1 MGTLHQYFYWFLS
14 VALAIGFGLGKR
26 VNDFLN
32 ETRRGT
38 VDEKIA
44 MLYGYTN
51 DVKAW
56 DASDT
61 NTRFKVERIK
71 SDLRS
76 IGRMKK
82 AIQQG
87 QKEDLISA
95 KDQLIQEMK
104 RNKEIS
110 WETRLMILIGFLPV
124 GSNNI

>member
-1 MGTLHQYFYWFLS
+1 LTDWGLTAGIFFGLLGI
-14 VALAIGFGLGKR
+14 AIAIGFGLGKR

-44 MLYGYTN
+44 MLYGYAY
-51 DVKAW
+51 DVKTW
-56 DASDT
+56 NSSDI
-61 NTRFKVERIK
+61 NTKFKVERIK

-87 QKEDLISA
+87 QKEDLSRA
-95 KDQLIQEMK
+95 KNQLVEELK
-104 RNKEIS
+104 NNKLDKEAYDIDTVFTS
-110 WETRLMILIGFLPV
+110 WL
-124 GSNNI
+124 S